1 MFFLLPVFFSL
12 QIITFENKWA
22 EKSLHYLSINNKTSA
37 TLIEHKQVNRRK
49 HKSKLKYKTKT
60 RNILQVKNLEVP
72 NVTEKSTTS
81 ESKKDL
87 EMEEKSPKSIVLLVI
102 G

>member
-37 TLIEHKQVNRRK
+37 TLIEPKQVIRRK